1 MNTVRFYLVLPVV
14 LGLTVALGAATRE
27 DKLGEVSKEKLVG
40 VWEVTKGELPK
51 GSTME
56 FTRDG
61 KVKVVLK
68 VDKEQVTI
76 TGTCVLDAENLKM
89 VLAVDGKEIK
99 DTWKVV
105 KLSDTELALKDE
117 KNMVEE
123 LKRVTPEKK

>member
-1 MNTVRFYLVLPVV
+1 MKTMRFSLVLPVV
-14 LGLTVALGAATRE
+14 LGLTVALGATTRE

-40 VWEVTKGELPK
+40 VWEVTRGELPK

-61 KVKVVLK
+61 KVKLVLK
-68 VDKEQVTI
+68 VDKEQVAVN
-76 TGTCVLDAENLKM
+76 GTYVLDATNLKM
-89 VLAVDGKEIK
+89 VLLVDGKEIK
-99 DTWKVV
+99 DKWKVV
-105 KLSDTELALKDE
+105 KLSDTELAWKDE